1 MRAEIRADGLHIS
14 GYVNVPGRFSRPVMT
29 ARGRVIETI
38 DQGAFRAAIERAEDI
53 HMLRDHDPAYVL
65 ADANGGTL
73 RVKED
78 AVGLRAEAVIVDQK
92 TIDDAKA
99 GKIRGWSFN
108 MRNIRDDIEQRAE
121 ALPLRTVHSFD
132 MDEISLVIDRV
143 PVYSSTSVEMRADS
157 EEDVE
162 MRAETDDVELVV
174 IEEPKDDP
182 EDPEDPEDQEDPV
195 EEPEEDQSE
204 SLEQQRAEYAARIA
218 ALRR

>member
-53 HMLRDHDPAYVL
+53 HMLRDHDSDYVL
-65 ADANGGTL
+65 ADANAGTL

-108 MRNIRDDIEQRAE
+108 MRNIRDDIETRAE
-121 ALPLRTVHSFD
+121 GLPLRTVHAFD

-162 MRAETDDVELVV
+162 MRAETDDVELIVV
-174 IEEPKDDP
+174 DDTEDHEDPAGEEPDGEP
-182 EDPEDPEDQEDPV
+182 EDPAD
-195 EEPEEDQSE
+195 PEED
-204 SLEQQRAEYAARIA
+204 LRRPLAEYLARIE
-218 ALRR
+218 ALRL

>member
-53 HMLRDHDPAYVL
+53 HMLRDHDSDYVL
-65 ADANGGTL
+65 ADANAGTL

-108 MRNIRDDIEQRAE
+108 MRNIRDDIETRAE
-121 ALPLRTVHSFD
+121 GLPLRTVHAFD

-162 MRAETDDVELVV
+162 MRAETDDVELIVMDDTEDHEDPAG
-174 IEEPKDDP
+174 EEPDGEP
-182 EDPEDPEDQEDPV
+182 EDPAD
-195 EEPEEDQSE
+195 PEED
-204 SLEQQRAEYAARIA
+204 LRRLLAEYLARIE
-218 ALRR
+218 ALRL

>member
-14 GYVNVPGRFSRPVMT
+14 GYVNVPGRYSRPVMT
-29 ARGRVIETI
+29 SRGRVIETI

-53 HMLRDHDPAYVL
+53 RMLRDHDPAYIL
-65 ADANGGTL
+65 ADENTGTL

-108 MRNIRDDIEQRAE
+108 MRNIRDDIELRAE
-121 ALPLRTVHSFD
+121 ELPLRTVHAFD
-132 MDEISLVIDRV
+132 MDEISLVIDRI

-157 EEDVE
+157 EEDIE
-162 MRAETDDVELVV
+162 MRAETDDVELII
-174 IEEPKDDP
+174 IEET
-182 EDPEDPEDQEDPV
+182 EDAENPD
-195 EEPEEDQSE
+195 EED
-204 SLEQQRAEYAARIA
+204 LEDERDPNKILREMMAEYSARID
-218 ALRR
+218 ALRL

>member
-14 GYVNVPGRFSRPVMT
+14 GYVNVPGRYSRPVMT
-29 ARGRVIETI
+29 SRGRVIETI

-53 HMLRDHDPAYVL
+53 HMLRDHDPAYIL
-65 ADANGGTL
+65 ADENAGTL

-108 MRNIRDDIEQRAE
+108 MRNIRDDIETRAE
-121 ALPLRTVHSFD
+121 ELPLRTVHAFD

-162 MRAETDDVELVV
+162 MRAETDDVELIIAEESGD
-174 IEEPKDDP
+174 IEDP
-182 EDPEDPEDQEDPV
+182 DEEDPEDHKD
-195 EEPEEDQSE
+195 PEED
-204 SLEQQRAEYAARIA
+204 LRAMMAEYSARIE
-218 ALRR
+218 ALRL

>member
-53 HMLRDHDPAYVL
+53 HMLRDHDADYVL
-65 ADANGGTL
+65 ADANAGTL

-108 MRNIRDDIEQRAE
+108 MRNIRDDIETRAE
-121 ALPLRTVHSFD
+121 GLPLRTVHAFD

-162 MRAETDDVELVV
+162 MRAETDDVELIVV
-174 IEEPKDDP
+174 DDTEDHEDPAGEEPDGEP
-182 EDPEDPEDQEDPV
+182 EDPADPKED
-195 EEPEEDQSE
+195 
-204 SLEQQRAEYAARIA
+204 LRRLLAEYLARIE
-218 ALRR
+218 ALRL